1 MSLYVYALVDAE
13 PAGALETGLAGEALR
28 AVRCGAVWAV
38 AGEMTAPP
46 RVDAASLQAHDGVV
60 RRLAEAAD
68 ALLPTRFG
76 TQVADEAALAE
87 ALAPRAAALAE
98 ALEKVRGCVQ
108 MTLRVFG
115 TEAAPSPT
123 LPRSAG
129 EGAPATETRDTDV
142 SGRAEDALSR
152 ASARGRVG
160 EGAFGPGTRYLEAR
174 RREHERL
181 ASLPEIE
188 PLRPALR
195 PYLRAE
201 RVERRAAG
209 LLLGSAFHLVPRP
222 SLADYNAVLEATGGE
237 LPGGFRLSW
246 SGPWPPYA
254 FSSEVT
260 P

>member
-1 MSLYVYALVDAE
+1 MSLVVYALVDAE
-13 PAGALETGLAGEALR
+13 PARPLGTGLAGEALR
-28 AVRCGAVWAV
+28 AVRCGAVWV
-38 AGEMTAPP
+38 VTGEMTAPP
-46 RVDAASLQAHDGVV
+46 RVDATSLQAHDGVV
-60 RRLAEAAD
+60 RRLAEDAD

-76 TQVADEAALAE
+76 TQVADESALDE
-87 ALAPRAAALAE
+87 ALAPRAAALAA
-98 ALEKVRGCVQ
+98 ALEQVRGCVQ

-115 TEAAPSPT
+115 TGS
-123 LPRSAG
+123 SAG
-129 EGAPATETRDTDV
+129 EGAPTPAGT
-142 SGRAEDALSR
+142 
-152 ASARGRVG
+152 
-160 EGAFGPGTRYLEAR
+160 GPGTRYLEAR

-188 PLRPALR
+188 ALRPALR

-209 LLLGSAFHLVPRP
+209 LLVGSAFHLVPRP
-222 SLADYNAVLEATGGE
+222 SLADYTAVLEGTAGE

-260 P
+260 A